1 MRIQEEHGSQAT
13 SYMRRNMFE
22 QIGQNQARS
31 RSQDT
36 GPAVPECGQK
46 PSRQRGPK
54 KRPIYRLWEYAT
66 WRIRMRAWCNQ
77 IKAALLLGDHDPG
90 QPQTY
95 RVIQATSCPI
105 DSQSTWL
112 SWWEGE
118 AIPRPSHIAAAERLA
133 PHSRE
138 LLDLAEMRTC
148 LSRHLLA
155 LDVLNTKFRV
165 SGRPID
171 YRRAEAGRLLA
182 GLNEGWIS
190 FLDTSVPPKSSRHS
204 VLNQAGHST
213 DALLSAIEIPP
224 EWLAWGQRFGD
235 NRARWALP
243 PYAVFEHNWLEPIS
257 IFRFLAALAGSGCL
271 KHPKL
276 IELWAIDLAS
286 ATLAVRSLIEA
297 AGLRRPRFAVL
308 RMGSAGGMFMMA
320 TAAFFAPPYL
330 LDQQETL
337 SIASNVYGDSYGDW
351 AEAAVLD
358 LRVARDAY
366 YRVFASLGI
375 QETAL
380 RTLNGTHWEKT
391 WDGAFSAARAR
402 L

>member
-13 SYMRRNMFE
+13 FYMRRSVFE
-22 QIGQNQARS
+22 QIELNQARS
-31 RSQDT
+31 RYQDT
-36 GPAVPECGQK
+36 GPVVPECVQK
-46 PSRQRGPK
+46 PPGRRGPK
-54 KRPIYRLWEYAT
+54 KRPIYRLWEHAT

-77 IKAALLLGDHDPG
+77 IKAALLRDDHDPG

-95 RVIQATSCPI
+95 RVIQAASCPI

-118 AIPRPSHIAAAERLA
+118 AIPRPSHIAAAEKLA

-138 LLDLAEMRTC
+138 ILDLGEMRTC
-148 LSRHLLA
+148 LSRHLFA

-171 YRRAEAGRLLA
+171 YRRVEAGRLLA

-190 FLDTSVPPKSSRHS
+190 FLDLSAPPKSHRHN
-204 VLNQAGHST
+204 VVNQTGYSA
-213 DALLSAIEIPP
+213 DALLSAIEVPL
-224 EWLAWGQRFGD
+224 EWFAWGQRFGD
-235 NRARWALP
+235 NRARWVLP
-243 PYAVFEHNWLEPIS
+243 PYAVSEHNWLEPIS
-257 IFRFLAALAGSGCL
+257 IFRFLATLAGSGCL

-286 ATLAVRSLIEA
+286 ATLAVRSLIET
-297 AGLRRPRFAVL
+297 AGLRRPRYAVH
-308 RMGSAGGMFMMA
+308 RMGFTGGKFMLA
-320 TAAFFAPPYL
+320 NGAFFAPRDL
-330 LDQQETL
+330 LDQPEVL
-337 SIASNVYGDSYGDW
+337 NIARNVYGDDHCDW
-351 AEAAVLD
+351 AEPALLD
-358 LRVARDAY
+358 LRMARDTY
-366 YRVFASLGI
+366 YSTFASLGI

-380 RTLNGTHWEKT
+380 RALNATHWEKT
-391 WDGAFSAARAR
+391 WDGAFNAARAR

>member
-1 MRIQEEHGSQAT
+1 VRIQEEHGSQAT
-13 SYMRRNMFE
+13 SYMRWSVFE

-31 RSQDT
+31 RSQDA
-36 GPAVPECGQK
+36 GPVVPDFVPKSSG
-46 PSRQRGPK
+46 QRGPK

-77 IKAALLLGDHDPG
+77 IKAALLREDHDPD

-95 RVIQATSCPI
+95 RVIQAASCPI

-118 AIPRPSHIAAAERLA
+118 AIPRPSHITAAERLS
-133 PHSRE
+133 PDSGE

-148 LSRHLLA
+148 LSRHLFA

-165 SGRPID
+165 SDRPVD
-171 YRRAEAGRLLA
+171 YRRAQTARLLA

-190 FLDTSVPPKSSRHS
+190 FLDTSAPPKSSRHN
-204 VLNQAGHST
+204 VLNQTGHSA
-213 DALLSAIEIPP
+213 DALLDAVEIPP
-224 EWLAWGQRFGD
+224 EWVAFGQRFGD

-243 PYAVFEHNWLEPIS
+243 PYALFEHNWLEPTS
-257 IFRFLAALAGSGCL
+257 IFRFLAMLAGSGCL
-271 KHPKL
+271 IHPKL

-286 ATLAVRSLIEA
+286 ATLAVRSLIET
-297 AGLRRPRFAVL
+297 AGLRRPRFSVI
-308 RMGSAGGMFMMA
+308 RMGFAGGMFQLA
-320 TAAFFAPPYL
+320 TVAFFAPRDL
-330 LDQQETL
+330 LDQPETL
-337 SIASNVYGDSYGDW
+337 SLAQKVYGDSYGDG
-351 AEAAVLD
+351 AEAAVQD
-358 LRVARDAY
+358 LRKARDVY
-366 YRVFASLGI
+366 YNVFAVVGI
-375 QETAL
+375 QEAAL
-380 RTLNGTHWEKT
+380 RGLNGTHWEKT